1 MVPASLGRELAAF
14 LDEGAELRL
23 AAFELAT
30 FVVGRHPVGYL
41 VFCLLFGS
49 LLVSR
54 SSAPPLESLR
64 GVRRTIVAV
73 VDKNALPVLIEVR
86 GLCML

>member
-30 FVVGRHPVGYL
+30 FVVGRYPVGYL
-41 VFCLLFGS
+41 IFCLLLGAS
-49 LLVSR
+49 LVFM
-54 SSAPPLESLR
+54 SSAPDLESLR

-73 VDKNALPVLIEVR
+73 VDKNALPVNVEVR